1 VAVSHSLN
9 FGRNAQS
16 HGHGQKKYL
25 KFKKLNF
32 KNFLNVASTSDS
44 GSPFNRGIQHEAKHS
59 AILSRAAKLF
69 NTKGARS
76 TTLSDVAEKL
86 GLTKTSLYYYVKTK
100 EDLIFQC
107 YGASL
112 RNTQRNLTRIEATTS
127 DPLERVILFMQAH
140 IDTIQ
145 KALAGEGDY
154 FAAPLE
160 VASLKKEHQDALIPE
175 YLEMFKRVRGYIREG
190 IDQGTI
196 RPCHSTSTTRALI
209 GALDWSFYWLYEM
222 PSETTMQASQAVQDI
237 VSHGLLKKPYQ
248 YHPGETSLPVETGL
262 SARGFDRE
270 AQNRLK
276 QEAFFK
282 AGTRFFNKKG
292 FNGTSLDEIA
302 EFLQVSK
309 GAFYYHFTNK
319 ESLLTQCYDF
329 SLDQLD
335 ALSEEIIAKDSSPA
349 AKLDEACRRIFG
361 IQNSDLGPLIR
372 YSTITALPPPIRRR
386 ILARTETANS
396 FITRFIAQGKEQGTM
411 RDVNIEVTQNMI
423 QGAINASMDIE
434 SWRRIDDMDS
444 AAIDYFDVFF
454 FGLAA

>member
-1 VAVSHSLN
+1 M
-9 FGRNAQS
+9 
-16 HGHGQKKYL
+16 
-25 KFKKLNF
+25 
-32 KNFLNVASTSDS
+32 TPPSDS
-44 GSPFNRGIQHEAKHS
+44 GSPFNRGIQHEAKHG

-107 YGASL
+107 YDASL
-112 RNTQRNLTRIEATTS
+112 KHAHKNLSRIEATT
-127 DPLERVILFMQAH
+127 DHPLERVILFMQAH
-140 IDTIQ
+140 IDTILR
-145 KALAGEGDY
+145 ALAGDDDY

-160 VASLKKEHQDALIPE
+160 VASLKEKHRDALIPE
-175 YLEMFKRVRGYIREG
+175 YLDMFKRVRGYIRDG
-190 IDQGTI
+190 IEQKVI
-196 RPCHSTSTTRALI
+196 RECHSTSTTRALI

-222 PSETTMQASQAVQDI
+222 PQTAAAQASEAVKDI
-237 VSHGLLKKPYQ
+237 VTHGLLAKPYQ
-248 YHPGETSLPVETGL
+248 YVPGTAALPSEAGI

-282 AGTRFFNKKG
+282 AGTRFFNMKG

-302 EFLQVSK
+302 EYLQVSK

-329 SLDQLD
+329 SLDQLE
-335 ALSEEIIAKDSSPA
+335 ALSEEITAKNMGPA
-349 AKLDEACRRIFG
+349 EKLDEACRRIFG

-372 YSTITALPPPIRRR
+372 CNTITALPPPIRRR
-386 ILARTETANS
+386 ILARTDTANS
-396 FITRFIAQGKEQGTM
+396 FIHRFIEQGQQEGSM
-411 RDVNIEVTQNMI
+411 RAVNIDVTQNML
-423 QGAINASMDIE
+423 QGAINASMDIG
-434 SWRRIDDMDS
+434 SWRKLDDIDA

-454 FGLAA
+454 FGLAKT